1 MSNSLVAIEKKDRFN
16 GEAAVPQEGH
26 CPDKSI
32 EEGPN
37 GDSASPLEDRKRC
50 YQLNWCSC
58 AMGQPFSKIQ

>member
-37 GDSASPLEDRKRC
+37 GGGEDES
-50 YQLNWCSC
+50 QSSSLVQWD
-58 AMGQPFSKIQ
+58 PTI